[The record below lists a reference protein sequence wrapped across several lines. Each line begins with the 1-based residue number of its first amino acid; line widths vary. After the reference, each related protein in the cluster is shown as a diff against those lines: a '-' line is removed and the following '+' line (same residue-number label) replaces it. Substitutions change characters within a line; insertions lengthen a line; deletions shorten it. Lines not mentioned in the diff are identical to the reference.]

1 MNTSAPTR
9 TPASALVD
17 VRQITPRERHPLI
30 FSTFRALSAGQAME
44 LVNDHDPRP
53 LFYQFQ
59 AELPG
64 GFSWDYLETGPD
76 TWRVR
81 ITRVAT
87 TPAAGGCCGGCGCN

>member
-9 TPASALVD
+9 TPASAIVD
-17 VRQITPRERHPLI
+17 VRQIAPRERHPLI

-53 LFYQFQ
+53 LFHQFQ

-81 ITRVAT
+81 ITRI
-87 TPAAGGCCGGCGCN
+87 AAAQASGSCCGGCGCA

>member
-1 MNTSAPTR
+1 MNTSTPTR
-9 TPASALVD
+9 TPANALVD
-17 VRQITPRERHPLI
+17 VRQIAPRERHPLI
-30 FSTFRALSAGQAME
+30 LSTFRALPPGQAME

-64 GFSWDYLETGPD
+64 GFRWDYLETGPD

-81 ITRVAT
+81 ITRVGSTHASGT
-87 TPAAGGCCGGCGCN
+87 CCGSCGGA